1 MTALLVAAGIA
12 SFITAYTAKDVAL
25 ARMGTACRRAM
36 PNAEGEAYAA
46 ATAAYWEGLHDH
58 RLEERARSTAAL
70 SDATVALACAESLL
84 GLVGDPADANVIA
97 EPSEVVQ
104 AVSGEKPT
112 TGFPSVTEVEV
123 ERAPVVVETESAAT
137 YTFSG
142 ETLMFCPDSAKFVD
156 EAEAASVLSEVAS
169 VAETREGR
177 VRVQASTASYPWN
190 PEYAQALSQER
201 ASAAADALVSLGVEA
216 GRIDVEG
223 LGFGGPN
230 YIEDIDPETGLQIPS
245 AATRNRR
252 VTITIE

>member
-12 SFITAYTAKDVAL
+12 SFITTYTAKDVAL
-25 ARMGTACRRAM
+25 TRMGTACRRAM
-36 PNAEGEAYAA
+36 PNAEG
-46 ATAAYWEGLHDH
+46 
-58 RLEERARSTAAL
+58 
-70 SDATVALACAESLL
+70 
-84 GLVGDPADANVIA
+84 
-97 EPSEVVQ
+97 
-104 AVSGEKPT
+104 
-112 TGFPSVTEVEV
+112 
-123 ERAPVVVETESAAT
+123 
-137 YTFSG
+137 
-142 ETLMFCPDSAKFVD
+142 FVD